1 MTVIAMSLASVLC
14 FLSIVHLYWTVRG
27 AGIGAAV
34 PTQTNGTPVFRPGRA
49 SAFLVAAALLLAAAI
64 VLARA
69 GVISVGFP
77 GAVIHIGI
85 WGVAVAFVARTVGEF
100 RYVGLFKRVRGTP
113 FARWDSMLFTPLCAG
128 MSIAAVLVAIF
139 AA

>member
-1 MTVIAMSLASVLC
+1 MTVTAMSLASMLC

-27 AGIGAAV
+27 VGIGAAV

-49 SAFLVAAALLLAAAI
+49 AA
-64 VLARA
+64 
-69 GVISVGFP
+69 
-77 GAVIHIGI
+77 
-85 WGVAVAFVARTVGEF
+85 
-100 RYVGLFKRVRGTP
+100 